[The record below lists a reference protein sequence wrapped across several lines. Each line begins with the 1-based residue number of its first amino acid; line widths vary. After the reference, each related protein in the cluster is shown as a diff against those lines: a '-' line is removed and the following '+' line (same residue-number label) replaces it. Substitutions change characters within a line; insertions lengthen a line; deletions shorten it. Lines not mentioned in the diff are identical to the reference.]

1 MNIYLYISFSF
12 TEVLSICSSMHDVRL
27 FTSDAVSRQ
36 EEQRIE
42 LLSIQLNTIS
52 LHWCWSSSESQEA
65 GAYWS
70 MHWRWKTSW
79 SVASHNRQ
87 TESFTPMGNLEFPF
101 TCPVG
106 VLTLGGKK
114 APRGKPEKK
123 QTVRSYKVVTPP
135 KFKKKNKQTWNIF
148 LTFIYLYLIMQIDRQ
163 WFYLPSL
170 LHTDEWAY

>member
-1 MNIYLYISFSF
+1 MQGLGFYLEKTRNYATDEYISESFSF
-12 TEVLSICSSMHDVRL
+12 TDVLSICSSMHDVCL
-27 FTSDAVSRQ
+27 FTSESVSRQ

-87 TESFTPMGNLEFPF
+87 TKSFTPMGNLEFPF

-114 APRGKPEKK
+114 HLVENHRHR
-123 QTVRSYKVVTPP
+123 QTINAEICTKEL
-135 KFKKKNKQTWNIF
+135 KW
-148 LTFIYLYLIMQIDRQ
+148 
-163 WFYLPSL
+163 L
-170 LHTDEWAY
+170 LHLNSKRKTNKHGTSFSLSFTGI